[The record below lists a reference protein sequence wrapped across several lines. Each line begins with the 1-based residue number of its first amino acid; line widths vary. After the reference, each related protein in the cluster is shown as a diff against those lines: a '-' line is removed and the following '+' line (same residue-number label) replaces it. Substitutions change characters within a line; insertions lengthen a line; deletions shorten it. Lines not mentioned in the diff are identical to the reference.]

1 MVERGKMTETR
12 FEKIYP
18 NKTSND
24 VMSIEE
30 DSSGGGGGGLSTF
43 GNQSLAVEGI
53 KIFEKTRLTKQERLH
68 LECLKPRHQ
77 VRICQGGCLDICTR
91 VFYKRSRS
99 RLVATLISLAYF
111 SVVLS

>member
-1 MVERGKMTETR
+1 MTETR

-18 NKTSND
+18 NKTSKD

-30 DSSGGGGGGLSTF
+30 DSSGGGGLSTF

-77 VRICQGGCLDICTR
+77 VRICQGGCLDIYTR
-91 VFYKRSRS
+91 AF
-99 RLVATLISLAYF
+99 
-111 SVVLS
+111 